1 MVSFVGWVVAW
12 TRRPTIRVFAGW
24 VFDLLGQGRAP
35 FLALANLLA
44 AFREAVPNA
53 RLSLRAWLRIANRL
67 TMFDMSEDKDNIQG
81 FNDLGL
87 SDSVMK
93 GLVEIGYESP
103 SPIQA
108 AIIPHVLE
116 GHDVIGQAQTGT
128 GKTAAFALPLLS
140 KIDFS
145 ITKKPQVI
153 VLTPTRELAI
163 QVAEAFQKYAT
174 KLKNFHVIPIYG
186 GTDFRA
192 QLRQLNRGVHVIVGT
207 PGRVMD
213 HMRRETLDLGALS
226 CVVLD
231 EADEMLRMGFIDD
244 VDWIM
249 ERTPAG
255 RQVALFSATVPAPIK
270 RIAQRHLN
278 DPVEIK
284 IKTTTSTAETIR
296 QRYWMVSGLHKLDAL
311 TRVLEG
317 EEFDAMII
325 FVRTKLATAELTER
339 LQARGF
345 AAAPLSGDIPQAKR
359 EKTINRLKTGKLD
372 ILIATD
378 VAARGLDVD
387 RVSHVVNYDIPYDNE
402 SYIHRIGRTGRAG
415 RAGDAILFVT
425 PREKR
430 LLKSI
435 ERTTN
440 KKIGLMEMPT
450 TQDINDKRIEK
461 FKTKITEVL
470 DQNGLDFFKDIIE
483 QYRQEHD
490 VPSSEIAAALAKIA
504 QGDSPLLLSERKAF
518 RQDRNDDREPRE
530 RRSGIGR
537 DSESRPPRRDK
548 SEYKRMPP
556 ETGTERFRIEVGY
569 THGVRPGNI
578 VGAISNEAGL
588 DSKFIGRIELYE
600 DYSTVDLPEGMPR
613 EVVQILKKAWV
624 SGQQMRIS
632 RMDVSSKKNKENKNR
647 AFDREA
653 RAGSSGRPA
662 RTKSGKLPFKKRRAG
677 RDV

>member
-1 MVSFVGWVVAW
+1 
-12 TRRPTIRVFAGW
+12 
-24 VFDLLGQGRAP
+24 
-35 FLALANLLA
+35 
-44 AFREAVPNA
+44 
-53 RLSLRAWLRIANRL
+53 
-67 TMFDMSEDKDNIQG
+67 MSEDKDNIQV

-116 GHDVIGQAQTGT
+116 GRDVIGQAQTGT

-145 ITKKPQVI
+145 IMKKPQVI

-163 QVAEAFQKYAT
+163 QVAESFQKYAA

-440 KKIGLMEMPT
+440 KKIELMEMPT
-450 TQDINDKRIEK
+450 TQDINDKRIDK

-470 DQNGLDFFKDIIE
+470 DQNGLDFFKDVIE

-518 RQDRNDDREPRE
+518 RQDRNDDWKPRE
-530 RRSGIGR
+530 RRSGIGL

-548 SEYKRMPP
+548 REYKRMPP

-569 THGVRPGNI
+569 KHGVRPGNI
-578 VGAISNEAGL
+578 VGTISNEAGL

-624 SGQQMRIS
+624 SGEQMRIS
-632 RMDVSSKKNKENKNR
+632 RLDVSSKKNKGNNNR
-647 AFDREA
+647 DHCREA
-653 RAGSSGRPA
+653 RLQSSGRPA
-662 RTKSGKLPFKKRRAG
+662 HTKSGKLPVKKRRAG

>member
-1 MVSFVGWVVAW
+1 
-12 TRRPTIRVFAGW
+12 
-24 VFDLLGQGRAP
+24 
-35 FLALANLLA
+35 
-44 AFREAVPNA
+44 
-53 RLSLRAWLRIANRL
+53 
-67 TMFDMSEDKDNIQG
+67 MSEDKDNVQG
-81 FNDLGL
+81 FNELGL

-93 GLVEIGYESP
+93 GLDEIGYESP

-116 GHDVIGQAQTGT
+116 GRDVIGQAQTGT

-140 KIDFS
+140 KIDLS

-163 QVAEAFQKYAT
+163 QVAEAFQKYAS

-270 RIAQRHLN
+270 RIAQRHLK

-284 IKTTTSTAETIR
+284 IRTTTSTAETIR

-325 FVRTKLATAELTER
+325 FVRTKLATADLTER

-345 AAAPLSGDIPQAKR
+345 AAAPLSGDIAQAKR

-440 KKIGLMEMPT
+440 KKIELMEMPT

-461 FKTKITEVL
+461 FKTTITEVL

-490 VPSSEIAAALAKIA
+490 VPSLEIAAALAKIA
-504 QGDSPLLLSERKAF
+504 QGDSPLLLSERKPV
-518 RQDRNDDREPRE
+518 RKERNDDREPRE
-530 RRSGIGR
+530 RRSDRGR
-537 DSESRPPRRDK
+537 DSEGRPPRRDK

-556 ETGTERFRIEVGY
+556 EQGTERFRIEVGY
-569 THGVRPGNI
+569 THGVKPGNI

-588 DSKFIGRIELYE
+588 DSKYIGRIELYE

-613 EVVQILKKAWV
+613 EVVQVLKKAWV
-624 SGQQMRIS
+624 SGQQLRIS
-632 RMDVSSKKNKENKNR
+632 RMDVSSKQNKESKNR

-653 RAGSSGRPA
+653 RAGIKGSSKP
-662 RTKSGKLPFKKRRAG
+662 SGGGKPPFKKRRAG
-677 RDV
+677 RDS

>member
-1 MVSFVGWVVAW
+1 
-12 TRRPTIRVFAGW
+12 
-24 VFDLLGQGRAP
+24 
-35 FLALANLLA
+35 
-44 AFREAVPNA
+44 
-53 RLSLRAWLRIANRL
+53 
-67 TMFDMSEDKDNIQG
+67 MFDMSEDKDNIQG
-81 FNDLGL
+81 FNELGL
-87 SDSVMK
+87 SDAVMK
-93 GLVEIGYESP
+93 GLAEIGYESP

-116 GHDVIGQAQTGT
+116 GRDVIGQAQTGT

-140 KIDFS
+140 KIDLS

-163 QVAEAFQKYAT
+163 QVAEAFQKYAA

-284 IKTTTSTAETIR
+284 IRTTTSTAETIR

-325 FVRTKLATAELTER
+325 FVRTKVATAELTER

-345 AAAPLSGDIPQAKR
+345 AAAPLSGDIAQAKR

-415 RAGDAILFVT
+415 RSGDAILFVT

-440 KKIGLMEMPT
+440 KKIELMEMPT

-461 FKTKITEVL
+461 FKTTITEVL

-490 VPSSEIAAALAKIA
+490 VPSLEIAAALAKIA
-504 QGDSPLLLSERKAF
+504 QGDSPLLLSERKPIKKE
-518 RQDRNDDREPRE
+518 RNEDREPRE
-530 RRSGIGR
+530 RRSDRGR
-537 DSESRPPRRDK
+537 ESENRPPRRDK

-556 ETGTERFRIEVGY
+556 EPGTERFRIEVGY
-569 THGVRPGNI
+569 THGVKPGNI

-613 EVVQILKKAWV
+613 EVVQVLKKAWV

-632 RMDVSSKKNKENKNR
+632 RLDVSSKKNKESKNR

-653 RAGSSGRPA
+653 RSGIKNKP
-662 RTKSGKLPFKKRRAG
+662 KPEGSGKPPFKKRRAG
-677 RDV
+677 RDT

>member
-1 MVSFVGWVVAW
+1 
-12 TRRPTIRVFAGW
+12 
-24 VFDLLGQGRAP
+24 
-35 FLALANLLA
+35 
-44 AFREAVPNA
+44 
-53 RLSLRAWLRIANRL
+53 
-67 TMFDMSEDKDNIQG
+67 MSEDKDNIQG

-116 GHDVIGQAQTGT
+116 GRDVIGQAQTGT

-140 KIDFS
+140 KIDLS

-163 QVAEAFQKYAT
+163 QVAEAFQKYAA

-440 KKIGLMEMPT
+440 KKIELMEMPT

-461 FKTKITEVL
+461 FKTTITEVL

-490 VPSSEIAAALAKIA
+490 VPSLEIAAALAKIA
-504 QGDSPLLLSERKAF
+504 QGDSPLLLSERKPV
-518 RQDRNDDREPRE
+518 RQERDDDREPRE
-530 RRSGIGR
+530 RRSGSGR

-556 ETGTERFRIEVGY
+556 EPGTERFRIEVGY
-569 THGVRPGNI
+569 THGVKPGNI

-613 EVVQILKKAWV
+613 EVVQVLKKAWV

-647 AFDREA
+647 DFDREA
-653 RAGSSGRPA
+653 RGGSSGRPA
-662 RTKSGKLPFKKRRAG
+662 PAKSGKPPFKKRRAG

>member
-1 MVSFVGWVVAW
+1 
-12 TRRPTIRVFAGW
+12 
-24 VFDLLGQGRAP
+24 
-35 FLALANLLA
+35 
-44 AFREAVPNA
+44 
-53 RLSLRAWLRIANRL
+53 
-67 TMFDMSEDKDNIQG
+67 MFDMSEDKDNIQG

-116 GHDVIGQAQTGT
+116 GRDVIGQAQTGT

-140 KIDFS
+140 KIDLS

-163 QVAEAFQKYAT
+163 QVAEAFQKYAA

-284 IKTTTSTAETIR
+284 IRTTTSTAETIR

-440 KKIGLMEMPT
+440 KKIELMEMPT

-461 FKTKITEVL
+461 FKTTITEVL

-490 VPSSEIAAALAKIA
+490 VPSLEIAAALAKIA
-504 QGDSPLLLSERKAF
+504 QGDSPLLLPERKPV
-518 RQDRNDDREPRE
+518 RQERNGDREPRE
-530 RRSGIGR
+530 RRSGSGR

-556 ETGTERFRIEVGY
+556 EPGTERFRIEVGY
-569 THGVRPGNI
+569 THGVKPGNI

-613 EVVQILKKAWV
+613 EVVQVLKKAWV

-647 AFDREA
+647 DFDREA
-653 RAGSSGRPA
+653 RGGSSGRPA
-662 RTKSGKLPFKKRRAG
+662 PSKSGKPPFKKRRAG
-677 RDV
+677 RDA

>member
-1 MVSFVGWVVAW
+1 
-12 TRRPTIRVFAGW
+12 
-24 VFDLLGQGRAP
+24 
-35 FLALANLLA
+35 
-44 AFREAVPNA
+44 
-53 RLSLRAWLRIANRL
+53 
-67 TMFDMSEDKDNIQG
+67 MFDMSEDKDNIQG

-116 GHDVIGQAQTGT
+116 GRDVIGQAQTGT

-140 KIDFS
+140 KIDLS

-163 QVAEAFQKYAT
+163 QVAEAFQKYAA

-284 IKTTTSTAETIR
+284 IRTTTSTAETIR

-440 KKIGLMEMPT
+440 KKIELMEMPT

-461 FKTKITEVL
+461 FKTTITEVL

-490 VPSSEIAAALAKIA
+490 VPSLEIAAALAKIA
-504 QGDSPLLLSERKAF
+504 QGDSPLLLSERKPV
-518 RQDRNDDREPRE
+518 RQERDDDREPRE
-530 RRSGIGR
+530 RRSGSGR

-556 ETGTERFRIEVGY
+556 EPGTERFRIEVGY
-569 THGVRPGNI
+569 THGVKPGNI

-613 EVVQILKKAWV
+613 EVVQVLKKAWV

-647 AFDREA
+647 DFDREA
-653 RAGSSGRPA
+653 RGGSSGRPA
-662 RTKSGKLPFKKRRAG
+662 PAKSGKPPFKKRRAG

>member
-1 MVSFVGWVVAW
+1 
-12 TRRPTIRVFAGW
+12 
-24 VFDLLGQGRAP
+24 
-35 FLALANLLA
+35 
-44 AFREAVPNA
+44 
-53 RLSLRAWLRIANRL
+53 
-67 TMFDMSEDKDNIQG
+67 MFDMSEDKDNIQG

-116 GHDVIGQAQTGT
+116 GRDVIGQAQTGT

-140 KIDFS
+140 KIDLS

-163 QVAEAFQKYAT
+163 QVAEAFQKYAA

-440 KKIGLMEMPT
+440 KKIELMEMPT

-461 FKTKITEVL
+461 FKTTITEVL

-490 VPSSEIAAALAKIA
+490 IPSLEIAAALAKIA
-504 QGDSPLLLSERKAF
+504 QGDSPLLLSERKPV
-518 RQDRNDDREPRE
+518 RQERDDDREPRE
-530 RRSGIGR
+530 RRSGSGR

-556 ETGTERFRIEVGY
+556 EPGTERFRIEVGY
-569 THGVRPGNI
+569 THGVKPGNI

-613 EVVQILKKAWV
+613 EVVQVLKKAWV

-647 AFDREA
+647 DFDREA
-653 RAGSSGRPA
+653 RGGSSGRPA
-662 RTKSGKLPFKKRRAG
+662 PAKSGKPPFKKRRAG

>member
-1 MVSFVGWVVAW
+1 
-12 TRRPTIRVFAGW
+12 
-24 VFDLLGQGRAP
+24 
-35 FLALANLLA
+35 
-44 AFREAVPNA
+44 
-53 RLSLRAWLRIANRL
+53 
-67 TMFDMSEDKDNIQG
+67 MFDMSEDKDNIQG

-116 GHDVIGQAQTGT
+116 GRDVIGQAQTGT

-140 KIDFS
+140 KIDLS

-163 QVAEAFQKYAT
+163 QVAEAFQKYAA

-440 KKIGLMEMPT
+440 KKIELMEMPT

-461 FKTKITEVL
+461 FKTTITEVL

-490 VPSSEIAAALAKIA
+490 VPSLEIAAALAKIA
-504 QGDSPLLLSERKAF
+504 QGDSPLLLSERKPV
-518 RQDRNDDREPRE
+518 RQERDDDREPRE
-530 RRSGIGR
+530 RRS
-537 DSESRPPRRDK
+537 
-548 SEYKRMPP
+548 
-556 ETGTERFRIEVGY
+556 
-569 THGVRPGNI
+569 
-578 VGAISNEAGL
+578 
-588 DSKFIGRIELYE
+588 
-600 DYSTVDLPEGMPR
+600 
-613 EVVQILKKAWV
+613 V
-624 SGQQMRIS
+624 SGRH
-632 RMDVSSKKNKENKNR
+632 
-647 AFDREA
+647 
-653 RAGSSGRPA
+653 
-662 RTKSGKLPFKKRRAG
+662 
-677 RDV
+677 